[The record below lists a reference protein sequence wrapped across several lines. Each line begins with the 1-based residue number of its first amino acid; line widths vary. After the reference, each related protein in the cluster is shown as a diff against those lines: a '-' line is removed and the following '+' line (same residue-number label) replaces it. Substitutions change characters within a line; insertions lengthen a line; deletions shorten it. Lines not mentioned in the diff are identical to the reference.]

1 MKVFVLAHINS
12 YDDGIPC
19 YGAINLFTDRQKAID
34 WLMKEY
40 GDEYTSLDDLLVT
53 DEDIDNA
60 GNNCTSGPYGWRL
73 WEDEIM

>member
-34 WLMKEY
+34 WLTKEY
-40 GDEYTSLDDLLVT
+40 VDEYTSLDDLLVT

-60 GNNCTSGPYGWRL
+60 GNNCTSGPFGWRL

>member
-1 MKVFVLAHINS
+1 MKVSVLAHINS

-40 GDEYTSLDDLLVT
+40 GDEYTSIDDLLVT

-60 GNNCTSGPYGWRL
+60 ENNCASGPYGWRL

>member
-19 YGAINLFTDRQKAID
+19 YGRINLFTDRQKAID

-53 DEDIDNA
+53 DEDINNA
-60 GNNCTSGPYGWRL
+60 ENNCTSGPYGWQL

>member
-19 YGAINLFTDRQKAID
+19 YGTINLFTDRQKAID

-40 GDEYTSLDDLLVT
+40 GDEYTTIDDLLVT
-53 DEDIDNA
+53 DEDINNA
-60 GNNCTSGPYGWRL
+60 ENNCTSGPYGWQL

>member
-19 YGAINLFTDRQKAID
+19 YGTINLFTDRQKAID
-34 WLMKEY
+34 WLMREY

-53 DEDIDNA
+53 DEDINNA
-60 GNNCTSGPYGWRL
+60 ENNCTSGPYGWQL